1 MLNFFYYFYYRIRE
15 ANNRSGPI
23 SANAERAAYFTIV
36 ILLVLNSLSVY
47 FLLLG
52 LFNQQLGAW
61 LWQDKLLN
69 RFISLFLALVVPLG
83 VYGWYKLRQ
92 PQIEQMLTG
101 FKAES
106 SDERRVGGALIMAY
120 IFTSCGLLIYSLFLP
135 FL

>member
-15 ANNRSGPI
+15 ANNPSGTV
-23 SANAERAAYFTIV
+23 SANGGWAAYFTIV
-36 ILLVLNSLSVY
+36 ILLILNCLSIY

-61 LWQDKLLN
+61 LWQDKQLN
-69 RFISLFLALVVPLG
+69 RFITLFLALVISIG

-92 PQIEQMLTG
+92 SQIEQTLTG
-101 FKAES
+101 FKTES

-120 IFTSCGLLIYSLFLP
+120 IFTSCGLLIYALFLP
-135 FL
+135 LL